1 VLGRAFSRR
10 PFGIASGQI
19 LGDRANQ
26 QDVVQVLEKI
36 RPASGPTCAVII
48 LADGMGGHAAGEEA
62 SAMACAAVAETLAG
76 KFKLPDSREM
86 LIKAA
91 LAANRRIAEEAAQSP
106 EKSGMGTTLIAV
118 LAEPLKRGALLR
130 WVSVGD
136 SPFWIWRRK
145 TRELIRVNAIHSLYG
160 EMVQEV
166 QDGLLTREEAERDPR
181 NTQRNVLTL
190 SLAGG
195 DLSPERMDCP
205 DSALQID
212 QKDIV
217 IIASDGIETLSAE
230 DISGT
235 VRQFRKKGP
244 EAISEALLE
253 RLRSLDMPGQD
264 NSSVIVMTCA

>member
-1 VLGRAFSRR
+1 
-10 PFGIASGQI
+10 
-19 LGDRANQ
+19 
-26 QDVVQVLEKI
+26 
-36 RPASGPTCAVII
+36 
-48 LADGMGGHAAGEEA
+48 M
-62 SAMACAAVAETLAG
+62 
-76 KFKLPDSREM
+76 
-86 LIKAA
+86 
-91 LAANRRIAEEAAQSP
+91 
-106 EKSGMGTTLIAV
+106 
-118 LAEPLKRGALLR
+118 
-130 WVSVGD
+130 
-136 SPFWIWRRK
+136 
-145 TRELIRVNAIHSLYG
+145 
-160 EMVQEV
+160 QEV